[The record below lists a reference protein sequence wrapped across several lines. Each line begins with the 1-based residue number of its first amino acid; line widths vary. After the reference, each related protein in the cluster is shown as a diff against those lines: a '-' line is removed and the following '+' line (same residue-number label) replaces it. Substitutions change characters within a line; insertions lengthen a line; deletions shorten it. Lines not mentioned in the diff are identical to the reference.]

1 MHLKHLFTALVAVP
15 GVFAA
20 SNLHDSAP
28 GALDRSAS
36 NIETRQ
42 PFNAYR
48 APHGFVGSA
57 NPARRDFK
65 KHRAGS
71 DALNKTDSK
80 QKRKVKKRSGKCAAK
95 TTSLTASAAASAT
108 ASSKAPSS
116 TPNLQNG
123 AVSLPTSQA
132 SATVQVSSISAT
144 SSTASSSAPATTSS
158 VPSWQSVDP
167 DGNGPFDG
175 EITYYDLG
183 SDGSAIGACGT
194 SLVDSDKIAAA
205 AASLFDSWPGA
216 TANPNT
222 NPICGQYAKVSSGSA
237 SVIVQ
242 IQDRCPGCDE
252 RHLDLSPSAFLE
264 LADLSVGLMDVTWS
278 WVETE
283 SG

>member
-1 MHLKHLFTALVAVP
+1 MHLKHLIALFAAVTS
-15 GVFAA
+15 VFAT
-20 SNLHDSAP
+20 SNSYQDSHD
-28 GALDRSAS
+28 ALERSAS
-36 NIETRQ
+36 DIEVRQ
-42 PFNAYR
+42 PFNTYHNSHR
-48 APHGFVGSA
+48 FVGSVDA
-57 NPARRDFK
+57 ARRDLK
-65 KHRAGS
+65 RHRRGS
-71 DALNKTDSK
+71 DTLDKNERK

-95 TTSLTASAAASAT
+95 TSTATLSAT
-108 ASSKAPSS
+108 SSSSKAPTS

-123 AVSLPTSQA
+123 AVSLPTSSA
-132 SATVQVSSISAT
+132 SSTTKVTSAWAT
-144 SSTASSSAPATTSS
+144 SSTVSSSAPATTSS
-158 VPSWQSVDP
+158 APSWTSVDTG
-167 DGNGPFDG
+167 GNGPFDG
-175 EITYYDLG
+175 VITYYDLG
-183 SDGSAIGACGT
+183 TDGSAIGACGT

-264 LADLSVGLMDVTWS
+264 LAELSVGLMDVTWS
-278 WVETE
+278 WVETS